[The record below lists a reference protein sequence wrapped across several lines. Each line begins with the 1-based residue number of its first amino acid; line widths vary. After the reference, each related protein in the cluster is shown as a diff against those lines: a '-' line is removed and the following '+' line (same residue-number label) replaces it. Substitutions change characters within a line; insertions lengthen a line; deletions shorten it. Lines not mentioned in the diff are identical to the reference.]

1 MNIKELKTKLLAAY
15 SAENLNRISVVLI
28 NFYKNK
34 QFSSLQTIAEIL
46 YEFVRI
52 EVDENGKGFSKFMM
66 LYHPDRGEF
75 HRSEITRLADTGDSV
90 QLLDYSHILKLERI
104 EEIESALDSIGDIDY
119 SPVYDWDFD
128 SEGFT
133 VVNEKRNTSDTDQE
147 TFRENKKVTLYD
159 AIKIRYYG
167 HTKKEFP
174 TWYLE
179 DLEELELSA
188 SDIGDLDGIQYC
200 VHIKNI
206 DLSDNYIVDLTPME
220 NLRVVEE
227 LNLANNRIGII
238 DALGNLVNLKI
249 LDLCDNKITDIEPIL
264 ELPFL
269 EYVNL
274 RGNKICS
281 EEISRLEELGIE
293 VDS

>member
-1 MNIKELKTKLLAAY
+1 MEIVTLKNNLLEAY
-15 SAENLNRISVVLI
+15 TSENLNKISAILL
-28 NFYKNK
+28 NYYKN
-34 QFSSLQTIAEIL
+34 QQYGTLQKIADLVGDYITVEI
-46 YEFVRI
+46 
-52 EVDENGKGFSKFMM
+52 DENGKGFAKLMM
-66 LYHPDRGEF
+66 LYHPDRGSF
-75 HRSEITRLADTGDSV
+75 HRGNIEKIASENNFDK
-90 QLLDYSHILKLERI
+90 LLEYAHILKLERL
-104 EEIESALDSIGDIDY
+104 EEISAALENFEDIDY
-119 SPVYDWDFD
+119 SPVYAWDFKG
-128 SEGFT
+128 EGFS

-147 TFRENKKVTLYD
+147 TFRVNEKVTLYD

-200 VHIKNI
+200 VHLKNI

-249 LDLCDNKITDIEPIL
+249 LDLCDNKIADIEPIL

-274 RGNKICS
+274 RGNKISS
-281 EEISRLEELGIE
+281 EEISRLAELGIE
-293 VDS
+293 VDI